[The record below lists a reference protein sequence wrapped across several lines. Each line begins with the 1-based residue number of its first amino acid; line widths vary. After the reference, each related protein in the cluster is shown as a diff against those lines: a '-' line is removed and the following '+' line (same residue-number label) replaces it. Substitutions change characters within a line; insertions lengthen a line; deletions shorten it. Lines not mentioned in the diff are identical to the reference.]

1 MGEMVFIFYFFFFE
15 KIWMVNFNRFE
26 LVESNGERRNVLR
39 ISVCIIIIINFIKK
53 YARIEI

>member
-1 MGEMVFIFYFFFFE
+1 MVFYFLFFFFE

-26 LVESNGERRNVLR
+26 LVESNGEGRNVLR
-39 ISVCIIIIINFIKK
+39 ISVCIIIIIINFIKK

>member
-1 MGEMVFIFYFFFFE
+1 
-15 KIWMVNFNRFE
+15 MVNFNRFE

-39 ISVCIIIIINFIKK
+39 ISVCIIIIIINFIKK

>member
-1 MGEMVFIFYFFFFE
+1 MGEMVFIFYFFFE

-26 LVESNGERRNVLR
+26 LVESNGEGRNVLR
-39 ISVCIIIIINFIKK
+39 ISVCIIIIIINFIKK